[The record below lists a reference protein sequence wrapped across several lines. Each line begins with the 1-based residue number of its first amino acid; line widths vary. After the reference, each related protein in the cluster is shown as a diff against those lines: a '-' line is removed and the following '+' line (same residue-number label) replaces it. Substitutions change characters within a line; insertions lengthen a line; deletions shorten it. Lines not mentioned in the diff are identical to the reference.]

1 MQLDY
6 ELEVAFFVGPA
17 NNLGDPIPVKT
28 ADQHIF
34 GIVLMN
40 DWSGMVDVDGSRWI
54 DSYCMLSV
62 ITVTGCW

>member
-1 MQLDY
+1 MYGPCKLLDY

-17 NNLGDPIPVKT
+17 NNLGDAIPVQT

-40 DWSGMVDVDGSRWI
+40 DWSGMVMRSR
-54 DSYCMLSV
+54 
-62 ITVTGCW
+62 